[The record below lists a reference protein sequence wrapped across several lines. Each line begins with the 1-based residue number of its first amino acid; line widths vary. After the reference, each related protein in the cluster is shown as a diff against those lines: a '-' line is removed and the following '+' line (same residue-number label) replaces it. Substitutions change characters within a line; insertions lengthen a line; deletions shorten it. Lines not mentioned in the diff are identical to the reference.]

1 MRKKGKTLVSKL
13 IKLAVLAVVVVVIV
27 QAAPD
32 LKRYIKLR
40 DM

>member
-1 MRKKGKTLVSKL
+1 MVSKL
-13 IKLAVLAVVVVVIV
+13 IKLAIVAAVVVVIV

-32 LKRYIKLR
+32 VKRYIELR